1 VAADAAGMITANTN
15 IGEIAR
21 SLTDKAGVLARARAV
36 LIARRKDARRWRKAG
51 LLWPLF
57 GQD

>member
-1 VAADAAGMITANTN
+1 MITANTN

>member
-1 VAADAAGMITANTN
+1 MITADTN

-21 SLTDKAGVLARARAV
+21 RLTDNASALAKVRAV
-36 LIARRKDARRWRKAG
+36 MIARRKDARRWRSAG

>member
-1 VAADAAGMITANTN
+1 MAADAAGMISASTN
-15 IGEIAR
+15 IGEIVR
-21 SLTDKAGVLARARAV
+21 GLTNKAAALAKARAAV
-36 LIARRKDARRWRKAG
+36 IAMRKDARRWRKAS